1 MIEHRII
8 EVNKGHEEIP
18 FTYLTQDLKKDFY
31 IIAYYLAEKLPD
43 SVPFDL
49 SNWEIIEYSED
60 LIVLLS
66 NDKEWSIKLHQIYT
80 YDEKLCIEYTFY
92 VVRE

>member
-18 FTYLTQDLKKDFY
+18 FTYLKKDFY